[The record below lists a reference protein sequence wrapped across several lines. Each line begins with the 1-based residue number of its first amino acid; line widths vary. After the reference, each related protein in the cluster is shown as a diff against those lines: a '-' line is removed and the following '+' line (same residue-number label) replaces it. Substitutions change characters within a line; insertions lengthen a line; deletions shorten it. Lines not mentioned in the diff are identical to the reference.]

1 MRMTFGDWASGGKW
15 DSSRGARPAQRGAGT
30 FRGSRAGPSA
40 SLWLMKPSLLAV
52 PLLALAIALAVSTAT
67 PARAAAGS
75 KPARKVTAGPRM
87 VLPFSQDDYTRAL
100 AEARARK
107 LPLFI
112 EAWAPW

>member
-1 MRMTFGDWASGGKW
+1 MR
-15 DSSRGARPAQRGAGT
+15 
-30 FRGSRAGPSA
+30 
-40 SLWLMKPSLLAV
+40 PSLLAV
-52 PLLALAIALAVSTAT
+52 PLLALVLALVAPAAT

-75 KPARKVTAGPRM
+75 KPARKATAGSRM
-87 VLPFSQDDYTRAL
+87 VLPFIQDDYARAL

>member
-1 MRMTFGDWASGGKW
+1 MRPYPLAV
-15 DSSRGARPAQRGAGT
+15 SSLLLACV
-30 FRGSRAGPSA
+30 
-40 SLWLMKPSLLAV
+40 LAV
-52 PLLALAIALAVSTAT
+52 PSAA

-75 KPARKVTAGPRM
+75 KPARKTAAGPRM
-87 VLPFSQDDYTRAL
+87 VLPFIQDDYTRAL